1 MRFEEAQANN
11 RMFLQGIC
19 MFFQGQ
25 RGPHVWAS
33 VASKHASH
41 NKANMQTKR
50 DCGERVATGGK
61 QPNHGGL

>member
-1 MRFEEAQANN
+1 
-11 RMFLQGIC
+11 

-25 RGPHVWAS
+25 RGPHIWAS
-33 VASKHASH
+33 VASKHALH

-61 QPNHGGL
+61 QPNHGGLQ